1 MFVSEAK
8 QMFEPKHAVRDSMI
22 KAMIEKNRSPHFKF
36 ADASKEEVMTSVMHQ
51 QYDYKDSKLARG
63 YLDPSIKADLR
74 AHHFNVGYH
83 PNDYLTSALAKAPT
97 D

>member
-1 MFVSEAK
+1 MFDS
-8 QMFEPKHAVRDSMI
+8 KHPVRDSMI

-36 ADASKEEVMTSVMHQ
+36 SDASAKEEMTSVMHQ
-51 QYDYKDSKLARG
+51 QFDYKDSKEARG

-83 PNDYLTSALAKAPT
+83 PNDYLTSALQKPNSGE
-97 D
+97 